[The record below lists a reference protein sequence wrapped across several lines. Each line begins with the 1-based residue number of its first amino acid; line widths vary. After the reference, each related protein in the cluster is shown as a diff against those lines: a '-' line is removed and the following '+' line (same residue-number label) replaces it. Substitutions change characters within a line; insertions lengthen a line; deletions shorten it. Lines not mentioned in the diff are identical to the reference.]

1 LFGGLS
7 PKPLIDDGL
16 PERNARV
23 ELEGRR
29 CVGAGSRWSSGP
41 VPINLMDAIK
51 VWRFG
56 VASAQIMWPPARG
69 RSLWSVTVWPGAW
82 R

>member
-1 LFGGLS
+1 MADRASGWPVVINSFEYNDPAEFERADDLLFGGLS

-29 CVGAGSRWSSGP
+29 CVGAGSR
-41 VPINLMDAIK
+41 
-51 VWRFG
+51 
-56 VASAQIMWPPARG
+56 
-69 RSLWSVTVWPGAW
+69 
-82 R
+82 